1 MALEHIAKM
10 KNTSLQIL
18 IVLGLVIVINLLGN
32 SVYKRFD
39 LTRDNRY
46 TLSDETISMVES
58 LNEPVIVKVY
68 LQGDFPSEFKR
79 LQAETD
85 QLLEELSAVND
96 QIVYRFIDPLSNP
109 KELIDK
115 GLQPSRLT
123 VQEGGKVSEAVIF
136 PWAVVT
142 YQGKE
147 ENVSLLVNSVAE
159 SQEKQLQ
166 NSIENLEYE
175 FAHAFAKIK
184 EDKDKKIAVLK
195 GNGELDDLYLYSF
208 LKKLGEYYHLAA
220 FTLDS
225 AETDPVSTLR
235 QLKDYDLALIAKPTI
250 PFSEEEKYL
259 LDQYL
264 IGGGKTIWLIDNVH
278 AEMDSLMT
286 SGKSLAYNREL
297 GLTDLFFSYGVR
309 INYNV
314 TKDLYSSTI
323 RLASGNTGNQVQYQD
338 FVWPYF
344 PLVFTDDQHPVTKNI
359 DPVLLKFPSSM
370 DTLANG
376 LKKRV
381 LLSSSANGR
390 VIGTPT
396 PVALD
401 EIAREID
408 RNEYKDATVPFGVLL
423 EGSFKSAYA
432 NRIKPFDYP
441 ESAESSSMTKMMVI
455 SDGDIAANEVYRGE
469 PLPLDKDKWT
479 QQPYGNLSFML
490 NAAHYLLDENG
501 IIRLRAKSLE
511 LQFLDK
517 EKAYRERGRWQII
530 NLVLPLLLLLL
541 LGILFRTIRVRRY
554 AR

>member
-1 MALEHIAKM
+1 MKKASLHI
-10 KNTSLQIL
+10 LL
-18 IVLGLVIVINLLGN
+18 VVGLAIAINLLGN
-32 SVYKRFD
+32 LFYKRFD

-46 TLSDETISMVES
+46 TLSDETISLVES
-58 LNEPVIVKVY
+58 LKEQIIVKVY

-85 QLLEELSAVND
+85 QLMEELSAIND
-96 QIVYRFIDPLSNP
+96 QIIYRFIDPLSNP

-136 PWAVVT
+136 PWAVVSFK
-142 YQGKE
+142 GKE
-147 ENVSLLVNSVAE
+147 VNVPLLVNSVAQ

-175 FAHAFAKIK
+175 FAHALAKIQ
-184 EDKDKKIAVLK
+184 EDKSKKIAVLK
-195 GNGELDDLYLYSF
+195 GNGELEDLYLFSF

-225 AETDPVSTLR
+225 AETDPLLTLN
-235 QLKDYDLALIAKPTI
+235 QLRDYDLAIIAKPTT

-264 IGGGKTIWLIDNVH
+264 IGGGKTMWLIDNVY

-286 SGKSLAYNREL
+286 SGKSLAYNRDL

-344 PLVFTDDQHPVTKNI
+344 PLIFTDDHHPVTKNI
-359 DPVLLKFPSSM
+359 DPVRLKFPSSM
-370 DTLANG
+370 DTLQNG

-381 LLSSSANGR
+381 LLCSSANGR

-396 PVALD
+396 RVALD
-401 EIAREID
+401 EIAQEID
-408 RNEYKDATVPFGVLL
+408 RNEFNDASIPFGILV

-432 NRIKPFDYP
+432 SRIKPFDYP
-441 ESAESSSMTKMMVI
+441 ESAESSPMTKTLVI

-479 QQPYGNLSFML
+479 QQPYGNLSFLL
-490 NAAHYLLDENG
+490 NATHYLLDENG

-530 NLVLPLLLLLL
+530 NLVLPLVVLFLLS
-541 LGILFRTIRVRRY
+541 ILFRMIRNRRY
-554 AR
+554 AH

>member
-1 MALEHIAKM
+1 M
-10 KNTSLQIL
+10 KKAPIQIL
-18 IVLGLVIVINLLGN
+18 IVLGLVIAVNLLGN
-32 SVYKRFD
+32 SLYKRFD

-46 TLSDETISMVES
+46 TLSDETISLVES
-58 LNEPVIVKVY
+58 LKEPIIVKVY

-85 QLLEELSAVND
+85 QLLEELSAIND

-136 PWAVVT
+136 PWAIVA
-142 YQGKE
+142 YKGKE

-184 EDKDKKIAVLK
+184 EDKSKRIAVLK

-235 QLKDYDLALIAKPTI
+235 QLQDYDLAVIAKPTI
-250 PFSEEEKYL
+250 PFSEQEKYL
-259 LDQYL
+259 MDQYL
-264 IGGGKTIWLIDNVH
+264 MGGGKTMWLIDNVH

-286 SGKSLAYNREL
+286 TGKSLAYNRDL

-344 PLVFTDDQHPVTKNI
+344 PLIFTDDQHPITKNI

-370 DTLANG
+370 DTLQNG
-376 LKKRV
+376 LKKRI

-390 VIGTPT
+390 IIGTPA

-401 EIAREID
+401 EIAQEID
-408 RNEYKDATVPFGVLL
+408 RNEFNDAAIPFGVLV
-423 EGSFKSAYA
+423 EGSFTSSYA
-432 NRIKPFDYP
+432 ARIKPFEYP
-441 ESAESSSMTKMMVI
+441 ESAENSPITKMMVI
-455 SDGDIAANEVYRGE
+455 SDGDIVANEVYRGE

-479 QQPYGNLSFML
+479 QQPYGNLSFLL
-490 NAAHYLLDENG
+490 NATHYLLDENG

-517 EKAYRERGRWQII
+517 EKAYSERGRWQII
-530 NLVLPLLLLLL
+530 NLVLPLVLLFALSLL
-541 LGILFRTIRVRRY
+541 FKMIRVKRY

>member
-1 MALEHIAKM
+1 M
-10 KNTSLQIL
+10 KKAPIQIL
-18 IVLGLVIVINLLGN
+18 IVLGLVIVVNLIGN
-32 SVYKRFD
+32 SLYKRFD

-46 TLSDETISMVES
+46 TLSDETISLVES
-58 LNEPVIVKVY
+58 LKEPIIVKVY

-85 QLLEELSAVND
+85 QLLEELSAIND
-96 QIVYRFIDPLSNP
+96 QMVYRFIDPLSNP

-136 PWAVVT
+136 PWAIVS
-142 YQGKE
+142 YKGKE

-184 EDKDKKIAVLK
+184 EDKSKRIAVLK

-225 AETDPVSTLR
+225 AESDPVSTLR
-235 QLKDYDLALIAKPTI
+235 QLRDYDLAVIAKPTI
-250 PFSEEEKYL
+250 PFTEEEKYL
-259 LDQYL
+259 MDQYL
-264 IGGGKTIWLIDNVH
+264 IGGGKTMWLIDNVH

-286 SGKSLAYNREL
+286 TGKSLAYNRDL

-323 RLASGNTGNQVQYQD
+323 RLASGNSGNQVQYQD

-344 PLVFTDDQHPVTKNI
+344 PLIFTDDQHPITKNI

-370 DTLANG
+370 DTLQNG
-376 LKKRV
+376 LKKRI
-381 LLSSSANGR
+381 LLSSSVNGR
-390 VIGTPT
+390 IIGTPT

-401 EIAREID
+401 EIAMEVD
-408 RNEYKDATVPFGVLL
+408 RNEFNDAAIPFGVLL

-432 NRIKPFDYP
+432 ARIKPFQHS
-441 ESAESSSMTKMMVI
+441 ESAEKSPMTKMMVI

-479 QQPYGNLSFML
+479 QQPYGNLSFLL
-490 NAAHYLLDENG
+490 NATHYLLDENG

-517 EKAYRERGRWQII
+517 EKAYSERGRWQII
-530 NLVLPLLLLLL
+530 NLVLPLVLLFALSLL
-541 LGILFRTIRVRRY
+541 FKMIRVRRY

>member
-1 MALEHIAKM
+1 M
-10 KNTSLQIL
+10 KKAPLQIL
-18 IVLGLVIVINLLGN
+18 IVLGLVLLINFLGN
-32 SVYKRFD
+32 TVYKRFD

-46 TLSDETISMVES
+46 TLSDETISLIEP
-58 LNEPVIVKVY
+58 LNEPIIVKVY

-85 QLLEELSAVND
+85 QLLEELSAIND

-136 PWAVVT
+136 PWAIVS
-142 YQGKE
+142 YKGKE

-175 FAHAFAKIK
+175 FAHAFAKIQEEK
-184 EDKDKKIAVLK
+184 SKKVAVIK
-195 GNGELDDLYLYSF
+195 GNGELNDLYLYSF
-208 LKKLGEYYHLAA
+208 LKELGEYYHLAA

-225 AETDPVSTLR
+225 TESDPVSTLR
-235 QLKDYDLALIAKPTI
+235 QLRDYDLALIAKPTVA
-250 PFSEEEKYL
+250 FSEDEKYL

-264 IGGGKTIWLIDNVH
+264 IGGGKTMWLIDNVH

-286 SGKSLAYNREL
+286 SGKSLAYNRDL

-309 INYNV
+309 INFNV

-338 FVWPYF
+338 FIWPYF
-344 PLVFTDDQHPVTKNI
+344 PLVFANNQHPITKNI
-359 DPVLLKFPSSM
+359 DPVRLKFPSSI
-370 DTLANG
+370 DTLQNG
-376 LKKRV
+376 LKKSV

-390 VIGTPT
+390 IIGTPA

-401 EIAREID
+401 EIAQEMD
-408 RNEYKDATVPFGVLL
+408 RNQFNDSSVPFGVLV
-423 EGSFKSAYA
+423 EGNFQSAYA
-432 NRIKPFDYP
+432 SRIKPFDYP
-441 ESAESSSMTKMMVI
+441 ESADTSSATKMMVI

-479 QQPYGNLSFML
+479 QQPYGNLSFL
-490 NAAHYLLDENG
+490 INSIHYLMDEYG

-517 EKAYRERGRWQII
+517 EKAYQERGQWQII
-530 NLVLPLLLLLL
+530 NLILPLVLLLFLSF
-541 LGILFRTIRVRRY
+541 LFRMIRIKRY

>member
-1 MALEHIAKM
+1 
-10 KNTSLQIL
+10 
-18 IVLGLVIVINLLGN
+18 
-32 SVYKRFD
+32 
-39 LTRDNRY
+39 
-46 TLSDETISMVES
+46 
-58 LNEPVIVKVY
+58 
-68 LQGDFPSEFKR
+68 
-79 LQAETD
+79 
-85 QLLEELSAVND
+85 
-96 QIVYRFIDPLSNP
+96 
-109 KELIDK
+109 
-115 GLQPSRLT
+115 
-123 VQEGGKVSEAVIF
+123 VIF
-136 PWAVVT
+136 PWAIVS
-142 YQGKE
+142 YKGKE

-184 EDKDKKIAVLK
+184 EDKSKRIAVLK

-225 AETDPVSTLR
+225 AESDPVSTLR
-235 QLKDYDLALIAKPTI
+235 QLQDYDLAVIAKPTI
-250 PFSEEEKYL
+250 PFTEEEKYL
-259 LDQYL
+259 MDQYL
-264 IGGGKTIWLIDNVH
+264 IGGGKTMWLIDNVH

-286 SGKSLAYNREL
+286 TGKSLAYNRDL

-344 PLVFTDDQHPVTKNI
+344 PLIFTDDQHPITKNI

-370 DTLANG
+370 DTLQNG
-376 LKKRV
+376 LKKRI
-381 LLSSSANGR
+381 LLTSSANGR
-390 VIGTPT
+390 IIGTPT
-396 PVALD
+396 PIALD
-401 EIAREID
+401 EIAREIN
-408 RNEYKDATVPFGVLL
+408 RNEFNDAAIPFGVLL
-423 EGSFKSAYA
+423 EGSFKSAYTA
-432 NRIKPFDYP
+432 RIKPFEYG
-441 ESAESSSMTKMMVI
+441 ESAENSAMTKMMVI

-479 QQPYGNLSFML
+479 QQPYGNLSFLL
-490 NAAHYLLDENG
+490 NATHYLLDENG

-517 EKAYRERGRWQII
+517 EKAYDERGRWQII
-530 NLVLPLLLLLL
+530 NLVLPLVLLFALS
-541 LGILFRTIRVRRY
+541 ILFRMIRVRRY

>member
-1 MALEHIAKM
+1 MKKASLHI
-10 KNTSLQIL
+10 LL
-18 IVLGLVIVINLLGN
+18 VVGLAIAINLLGN
-32 SVYKRFD
+32 LFYKRFD

-46 TLSDETISMVES
+46 TLSDETISLVES
-58 LNEPVIVKVY
+58 LKEQIIVKVY

-85 QLLEELSAVND
+85 QLMEELSAIND
-96 QIVYRFIDPLSNP
+96 QIIYRFIDPLSNP

-136 PWAVVT
+136 PWAVVSFK
-142 YQGKE
+142 GKE
-147 ENVSLLVNSVAE
+147 VNVPLLVNSVAQ

-175 FAHAFAKIK
+175 FAHALAKIQ
-184 EDKDKKIAVLK
+184 EDKSKKIAVLK
-195 GNGELDDLYLYSF
+195 GNGELEDLYLFSF

-225 AETDPVSTLR
+225 AETDPLLTLN
-235 QLKDYDLALIAKPTI
+235 QLRDYDLAIIAKPTT

-264 IGGGKTIWLIDNVH
+264 IGGGKTMWLIDNVY

-286 SGKSLAYNREL
+286 SGKSLAYNRDL

-344 PLVFTDDQHPVTKNI
+344 PLIFTDDQHPVTKNI
-359 DPVLLKFPSSM
+359 DPVRLKFPSSM
-370 DTLANG
+370 DTLQNG

-381 LLSSSANGR
+381 LLCSSANGR

-396 PVALD
+396 RVALD
-401 EIAREID
+401 EIAQEID
-408 RNEYKDATVPFGVLL
+408 RNEFNDASIPFGILV

-432 NRIKPFDYP
+432 SRIKPFDYP
-441 ESAESSSMTKMMVI
+441 ESAESSPMTKTLVI

-479 QQPYGNLSFML
+479 QQPYGNLSFLL
-490 NAAHYLLDENG
+490 NATHYLLDENG

-530 NLVLPLLLLLL
+530 NLVLPLVVLFLLS
-541 LGILFRTIRVRRY
+541 ILFRMIRNRRY
-554 AR
+554 AH

>member
-1 MALEHIAKM
+1 MALERIAKM
-10 KNTSLQIL
+10 KKASLHIL
-18 IVLGLVIVINLLGN
+18 VAFGLVLVVNLLG
-32 SVYKRFD
+32 SVVYERFD

-46 TLSDETISMVES
+46 TLSDETISLVES
-58 LNEPVIVKVY
+58 LKEPIIVKVY

-85 QLLEELSAVND
+85 QLLEELSAIND

-136 PWAVVT
+136 PWAVVS

-159 SQEKQLQ
+159 NQEKQLQ

-175 FAHAFAKIK
+175 FAHAFAKIR
-184 EDKDKKIAVLK
+184 EDKNKKIAVLK
-195 GNGELDDLYLYSF
+195 GNGELDDLHLYSF

-225 AETDPVSTLR
+225 AQTDPAATLS
-235 QLKDYDLALIAKPTI
+235 QLKGYDMALVAKPTI
-250 PFSEEEKYL
+250 SFSEEEKFL

-264 IGGGKTIWLIDNVH
+264 MGGGKTMWLIDNVH

-286 SGKSLAYNREL
+286 SGQSLAYNRDL

-359 DPVLLKFPSSM
+359 DPVRLKFPSSM
-370 DTLANG
+370 DTLQNG

-390 VIGTPT
+390 IVGTPT

-401 EIAREID
+401 EIAQQID
-408 RNEYKDATVPFGVLL
+408 RNEFNDSAVPFGVLV
-423 EGSFKSAYA
+423 EGEFTSAYA
-432 NRIKPFDYP
+432 SRIKPFDYP
-441 ESAESSSMTKMMVI
+441 EAVETSPMTKLMVI

-479 QQPYGNLSFML
+479 QQPYGNLSFLL
-490 NAAHYLLDENG
+490 NATHYLLDENG

-517 EKAYRERGRWQII
+517 ERAYSERGRWQII
-530 NLVLPLLLLLL
+530 NLVLPLVLLLLL
-541 LGILFRTIRVRRY
+541 SVLFRMIRIKRY

>member
-1 MALEHIAKM
+1 M
-10 KNTSLQIL
+10 KKASLHIL
-18 IVLGLVIVINLLGN
+18 IAFGLVLVVNLLG
-32 SVYKRFD
+32 SAVYERFD

-46 TLSDETISMVES
+46 TLSDETISLVES
-58 LNEPVIVKVY
+58 LKEPIIVKVY

-85 QLLEELSAVND
+85 QLLEELSAIND

-136 PWAVVT
+136 PWAVVS

-159 SQEKQLQ
+159 NQEKQLQ

-175 FAHAFAKIK
+175 FAHAFAKIR
-184 EDKDKKIAVLK
+184 EDKNKKIAVLK
-195 GNGELDDLYLYSF
+195 GNGELDDLHLYSF

-225 AETDPVSTLR
+225 AETDPAATLS
-235 QLKDYDLALIAKPTI
+235 QLKGYDMALVAKPTI
-250 PFSEEEKYL
+250 PFSEEEKFL

-264 IGGGKTIWLIDNVH
+264 MGGGKTMWLIDNVH

-286 SGKSLAYNREL
+286 SGQSLAYNRDL

-359 DPVLLKFPSSM
+359 DPVRLKFPSSM
-370 DTLANG
+370 DTLQNG

-390 VIGTPT
+390 IVGTPT

-401 EIAREID
+401 EIAQQID
-408 RNEYKDATVPFGVLL
+408 RNEFNDSAVPFGVLV
-423 EGSFKSAYA
+423 EGEFTSAYA
-432 NRIKPFDYP
+432 SRIKPFDYP
-441 ESAESSSMTKMMVI
+441 EAVETSPMTKLMVI

-479 QQPYGNLSFML
+479 QQPYGNLSFLL
-490 NAAHYLLDENG
+490 NATHYLLDENG

-517 EKAYRERGRWQII
+517 ERAYSERGRWQII
-530 NLVLPLLLLLL
+530 NLVLPLVLLLLL
-541 LGILFRTIRVRRY
+541 SVLFRMIRIKRY

>member
-1 MALEHIAKM
+1 M
-10 KNTSLQIL
+10 KKTPLQIL
-18 IVLGLVIVINLLGN
+18 LVLGLVILINLLGN

-46 TLSDETISMVES
+46 TLSDETISLVENM
-58 LNEPVIVKVY
+58 NEPIIVKVY

-85 QLLEELSAVND
+85 QLLEELSAINH

-136 PWAVVT
+136 PWAIVS
-142 YQGKE
+142 YKGKE

-184 EDKDKKIAVLK
+184 EEKSKKIAVLK
-195 GNGELDDLYLYSF
+195 GNGQLDDLYLYSF
-208 LKKLGEYYHLAA
+208 LKELGEYYHMAA

-225 AETDPVSTLR
+225 AETNPATTLR
-235 QLKDYDLALIAKPTI
+235 QLRDYDLALIAKPTV

-264 IGGGKTIWLIDNVH
+264 IGGGKTMWMIDNVH

-286 SGKSLAYNREL
+286 SGKSLAYNRDL

-323 RLASGNTGNQVQYQD
+323 RLASGNSGNQVQYQD

-344 PLVFTDDQHPVTKNI
+344 PLVFTDDEHPVTKNI
-359 DPVLLKFPSSM
+359 DPVRLKFPSSM
-370 DTLANG
+370 DTLQNG

-390 VIGTPT
+390 IVGTPT

-401 EIAREID
+401 EIAEEID
-408 RNEYKDATVPFGVLL
+408 RNEFNDASVPFGVLA

-432 NRIKPFDYP
+432 DRIKPFEYG
-441 ESAESSSMTKMMVI
+441 ESANSSPLTKMIVI

-469 PLPLDKDKWT
+469 PLPLNKDIWT
-479 QQPYGNLSFML
+479 QQPFGNLSFLL
-490 NAAHYLLDENG
+490 NATHYLLDENG

-517 EKAYRERGRWQII
+517 EKAYQERGRWQII
-530 NLVLPLLLLLL
+530 NLVLPLVLLFLLSV
-541 LGILFRTIRVRRY
+541 LFRVIRVRRY